1 MKKTLLLATMMD
13 WSGGYADHWGSDG
26 GIVFYVVDNEAKEN
40 GSGGVLSPRIDEVL
54 KTF

>member
-1 MKKTLLLATMMD
+1 MKKTLLLAMTMD

-26 GIVFYVVDNEAKEN
+26 GIAFYVFDNEAKEN
-40 GSGGVLSPRIDEVL
+40 GSVGVLSSRTDEVL